1 VTAPGNRW
9 VWQVADWHLDKRVPV
24 ALILT
29 LTYEVG
35 GVELIDPDTIRSPS
49 NMWG

>member
-1 VTAPGNRW
+1 LAVTAPGNRW

-29 LTYEVG
+29 LAYEVG
-35 GVELIDPDTIRSPS
+35 GVEPIDPATIRSPS
-49 NMWG
+49 NR